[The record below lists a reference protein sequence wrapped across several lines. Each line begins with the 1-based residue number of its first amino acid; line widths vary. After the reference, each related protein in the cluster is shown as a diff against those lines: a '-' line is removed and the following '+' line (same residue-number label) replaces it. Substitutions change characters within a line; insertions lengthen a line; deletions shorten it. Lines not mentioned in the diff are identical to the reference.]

1 MKSLKLRA
9 TFLLLL
15 LLCSV
20 ALALGFGS
28 VTLPTDTIAHEIAAA
43 VAGESS
49 KNAMI
54 LFDIRLPRILFAALA
69 GAALGLTGL
78 LMQTV
83 SQNYLADPYILGVSA
98 GASTGAVVCIVSGL
112 AQQLFGCGI
121 YIGAFFGAALST
133 ALVIFLTGRSGSPVR
148 PVRLV
153 LMGMG
158 VSALFSVLTMLA
170 IYGAKDEAQVR
181 SAMFW
186 LMGSLTG
193 VQWKAVPVMAA
204 ALAAL
209 MLFIW
214 LLRHE
219 LDILLLGKEEARHL
233 GMSVMRLQRLIV
245 LFSSAVVAIV
255 VALSGIIGFI
265 GLIIPHAARFFGEP
279 KHGVLVWFTAL
290 LGAIVLVWADVLAR
304 SAFRPEELPIGILTA
319 GLGAPVFLWIISR
332 EYGGY

>member
-1 MKSLKLRA
+1 
-9 TFLLLL
+9 
-15 LLCSV
+15 
-20 ALALGFGS
+20 
-28 VTLPTDTIAHEIAAA
+28 
-43 VAGESS
+43 
-49 KNAMI
+49 
-54 LFDIRLPRILFAALA
+54 
-69 GAALGLTGL
+69 
-78 LMQTV
+78 MQTV

-112 AQQLFGCGI
+112 AQQLFGYGI
-121 YIGAFFGAALST
+121 YVGAFFGAALST

-148 PVRLV
+148 LV

-158 VSALFSVLTMLA
+158 VSALFSALTMLA

-193 VQWKAVPVMAA
+193 IQWKAVPVMAA
-204 ALAAL
+204 SLAAL
-209 MLFIW
+209 MLFIY

-245 LFSSAVVAIV
+245 LFSSAVVAVV

-279 KHGVLVWFTAL
+279 KHGVLLWFTAL
-290 LGAIVLVWADVLAR
+290 FGGIVLVWADVLAR

-332 EYGGY
+332 KYGGY

>member
-9 TFLLLL
+9 AFLLLL
-15 LLCSV
+15 LVGSIV
-20 ALALGFGS
+20 LALGFGS
-28 VTLPTDTIAHEIAAA
+28 VTLPTDTLFAEVSAAF
-43 VAGESS
+43 AGETS

-54 LFDIRLPRILFAALA
+54 LFDIRLPRILFAVLA
-69 GAALGLTGL
+69 GATLGLTGL

-112 AQQLFGCGI
+112 AQQLFGYGI

-148 PVRLV
+148 LV

-158 VSALFSVLTMLA
+158 ISALFSALTMLA

-193 VQWKAVPVMAA
+193 IQWKAVPVMAA

-255 VALSGIIGFI
+255 VALSGIIGFV
-265 GLIIPHAARFFGEP
+265 GLIIPHAARFFSEP
-279 KHGVLVWFTAL
+279 KHGVLLWFTAL
-290 LGAIVLVWADVLAR
+290 FGGIVLIWADVLAR
-304 SAFRPEELPIGILTA
+304 SAFHPEELPIGILTA

-332 EYGGY
+332 KYGGY

>member
-1 MKSLKLRA
+1 MLSVLGVAVSSAVLVGYGVWTRRTGRVPRA
-9 TFLLLL
+9 PRRTLASWMGASVLM
-15 LLCSV
+15 LCLS
-20 ALALGFGS
+20 
-28 VTLPTDTIAHEIAAA
+28 A
-43 VAGESS
+43 VAAFAQES
-49 KNAMI
+49 
-54 LFDIRLPRILFAALA
+54 
-69 GAALGLTGL
+69 GA
-78 LMQTV
+78 
-83 SQNYLADPYILGVSA
+83 SA
-98 GASTGAVVCIVSGL
+98 GTATGMGFI
-112 AQQLFGCGI
+112 
-121 YIGAFFGAALST
+121 GAALST

-148 PVRLV
+148 LV

-158 VSALFSVLTMLA
+158 ISALFSALTMLA

-193 VQWKAVPVMAA
+193 IQWKAVPVMAA

-255 VALSGIIGFI
+255 VALSGIIGFV
-265 GLIIPHAARFFGEP
+265 GLIIPHAARFFSEP
-279 KHGVLVWFTAL
+279 KHGVLLWFTAL
-290 LGAIVLVWADVLAR
+290 FGGIVLIWADVLAR

-332 EYGGY
+332 KYGGY

>member
-9 TFLLLL
+9 AFLLLL
-15 LLCSV
+15 LVGSIV
-20 ALALGFGS
+20 LALGFGS
-28 VTLPTDTIAHEIAAA
+28 VTLPTDTLFAEVSAAF
-43 VAGESS
+43 AGETS

-54 LFDIRLPRILFAALA
+54 LFDIRLPRILFAVLA

-112 AQQLFGCGI
+112 AQQLFGYGI

-148 PVRLV
+148 LV

-158 VSALFSVLTMLA
+158 ISALFSALTMLA

-193 VQWKAVPVMAA
+193 IQWKAVPVMAA

-233 GMSVMRLQRLIV
+233 GMCPSCVCSVSSCSSRLPSWRSSWR
-245 LFSSAVVAIV
+245 FPASSASSDSSFHMRRGFSASRSTACSCGLRRFSAASYSSGRMCSRG
-255 VALSGIIGFI
+255 ALF
-265 GLIIPHAARFFGEP
+265 AR
-279 KHGVLVWFTAL
+279 
-290 LGAIVLVWADVLAR
+290 R
-304 SAFRPEELPIGILTA
+304 SFPSA
-319 GLGAPVFLWIISR
+319 S
-332 EYGGY
+332 